1 MRLFWLQWKAT
12 FDFSE
17 KLISK
22 LIASLHNSKTY
33 GCLPISSSMRP
44 VIK

>member
-1 MRLFWLQWKAT
+1 MKLSWLQWRAT

-22 LIASLHNSKTY
+22 LIANLDNSKTY
-33 GCLPISSSMRP
+33 GCLPISSSMAP